1 MYSLADYYRRR
12 GLVAQQTLNDQIRI
26 TFQEVARGWFEL
38 ADIRDHLDW
47 REDRLEAGFG
57 RYLDNEKR

>member
-1 MYSLADYYRRR
+1 M
-12 GLVAQQTLNDQIRI
+12 NDQIRNV
-26 TFQEVARGWFEL
+26 FQEVARGWFEL